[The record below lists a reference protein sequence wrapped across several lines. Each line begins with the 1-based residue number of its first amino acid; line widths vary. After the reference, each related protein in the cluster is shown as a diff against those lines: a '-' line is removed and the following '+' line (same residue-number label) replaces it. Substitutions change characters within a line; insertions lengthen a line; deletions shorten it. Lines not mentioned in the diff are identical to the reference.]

1 MLAGQTSVELLLP
14 DAPQPAG
21 AFFMRCDRDGTENPQ
36 AKRNAGSAGA
46 NPGDTSIAVETILCP
61 VFVGTDRGRELS
73 VNKNL
78 TEESARDSCGLAD
91 VRAHGLGTG
100 VASDVAAA
108 DRVLSRSDRG
118 SGRSSFLL
126 EALL

>member
-1 MLAGQTSVELLLP
+1 M
-14 DAPQPAG
+14 
-21 AFFMRCDRDGTENPQ
+21 
-36 AKRNAGSAGA
+36 
-46 NPGDTSIAVETILCP
+46 ETILCP